1 VSGPAQLA
9 VSHLAT
15 GHAHRVTARG
25 EVDYLTAPQLAA
37 VFDAL
42 PVAGG
47 TIVDVDLA
55 GVPYCDSAGLA
66 VLVRA
71 LHRVT
76 RAGGRLRLVAV
87 DPRVRRT
94 LETTGLAELFGEPG

>member
-1 VSGPAQLA
+1 MNGPAQLT

-15 GHAHRVTARG
+15 EHVHRVTAGG
-25 EVDYLTAPQLAA
+25 EVDYLTAPRLAA

-42 PVAGG
+42 PVTEG
-47 TIVDVDLA
+47 TTVEVDLA
-55 GVPYCDSAGLA
+55 EVPYCDSAGLA

-94 LETTGLAELFGEPG
+94 LETTGLAELFGGPG